1 MKIVDK
7 ADGTIPFSALE
18 IGAVCKISYD
28 GGNRPIYAMK
38 IDPMEDADFNAYKA
52 VDLENG
58 ELFDVI
64 SSKKVTPLEVELVV
78 S

>member
-1 MKIVDK
+1 MKIVDT
-7 ADGTIPFSALE
+7 ADGTIPFSALK

-28 GGNRPIYAMK
+28 GGNRPTYAMK
-38 IDPMEDADFNAYKA
+38 IDTMEDSNFNTYNAI
-52 VDLENG
+52 DLENG

-78 S
+78 V